1 MITRETLLA
10 LDSEDPLAPF
20 RDEFELPDG
29 AIYLDGNSL
38 GPMPRRTLA
47 RLIDVGAKS
56 GASR

>member
-1 MITRETLLA
+1 MA
-10 LDSEDPLAPF
+10 LDSEDPLVPF